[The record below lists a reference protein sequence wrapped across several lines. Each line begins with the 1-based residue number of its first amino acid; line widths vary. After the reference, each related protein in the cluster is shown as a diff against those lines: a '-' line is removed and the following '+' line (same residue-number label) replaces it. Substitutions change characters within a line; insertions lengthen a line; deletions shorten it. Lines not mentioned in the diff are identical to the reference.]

1 MLGTTAVSFNSAVCG
16 NAVLGCLAAVS
27 AATDLLC
34 GRVYNFITVPGLC
47 LGIILAAQRSG
58 AIGLLEVLCAAGF
71 TVMLLSPFYRAGG
84 LGAGDIKLLAAVSAF
99 MPAEEYLRCFA
110 GAFLIGAGAGI
121 LRLLL
126 TKGRGH
132 TVHMAVPVAVSV
144 MIHLAGFY

>member
-1 MLGTTAVSFNSAVCG
+1 MNTDTGTIILVLLVGISA
-16 NAVLGCLAAVS
+16 L
-27 AATDLLC
+27 TDLWK
-34 GRVYNFITVPGLC
+34 GRVYNAVTVPGLL
-47 LGIILAAQRSG
+47 LGLALSARRGGAVGILD
-58 AIGLLEVLCAAGF
+58 VLCAAVF
-71 TVMLLSPFYRAGG
+71 TVVVLFPFYSMKG

-126 TKGRGH
+126 TRGRGH

>member
-1 MLGTTAVSFNSAVCG
+1 MLGSTAASFNSAVCG

-27 AATDLLC
+27 AATDLLR
-34 GRVYNFITVPGLC
+34 GRVYNFITVPGL
-47 LGIILAAQRSG
+47 ILAAQRSG

-71 TVMLLSPFYRAGG
+71 TVLLLSPFYRAGG

-126 TKGRGH
+126 TRGRGH